1 MHTPKKLVIRLSS
14 AGDIIL
20 TSPLLKL
27 MKEREPD
34 TEVHFVATSIY
45 SDLIR
50 YNPNITTIH
59 LVQEHAEVGEL
70 EELRQLLLK
79 EQFESTL
86 DLHNSFRSIYLRKGT
101 SNQIRV
107 IRKDILKRVA
117 LVRMKLNFY
126 SEPRSVAV
134 KYAQVY
140 DKSLTE
146 VPLPEIF
153 YPNELQEKVDE
164 IWRNSH
170 SNERKAIFLCPGSR
184 HFTKRWPVEC
194 WKNLAKKLSAENHIV
209 LIGGKEDI
217 GICDA
222 IGEIGGLI
230 NFCGKFSMLE
240 SMAILSHAD
249 LVITNDSF
257 LMHAANTLRKKILA
271 IFGSTVREFGFSPYG
286 VENKIMEVNGLN
298 CRPCS
303 HLGRESCPRKHFRC
317 MLGTTPEMV
326 YEAAMELIG
335 R

>member
-1 MHTPKKLVIRLSS
+1 M
-14 AGDIIL
+14 
-20 TSPLLKL
+20 
-27 MKEREPD
+27 
-34 TEVHFVATSIY
+34 
-45 SDLIR
+45 
-50 YNPNITTIH
+50 
-59 LVQEHAEVGEL
+59 L
-70 EELRQLLLK
+70 E
-79 EQFESTL
+79 
-86 DLHNSFRSIYLRKGT
+86 D
-101 SNQIRV
+101 
-107 IRKDILKRVA
+107 
-117 LVRMKLNFY
+117 
-126 SEPRSVAV
+126 
-134 KYAQVY
+134 
-140 DKSLTE
+140 
-146 VPLPEIF
+146 
-153 YPNELQEKVDE
+153 
-164 IWRNSH
+164 
-170 SNERKAIFLCPGSR
+170 
-184 HFTKRWPVEC
+184 
-194 WKNLAKKLSAENHIV
+194 LAKKLSAENHIV